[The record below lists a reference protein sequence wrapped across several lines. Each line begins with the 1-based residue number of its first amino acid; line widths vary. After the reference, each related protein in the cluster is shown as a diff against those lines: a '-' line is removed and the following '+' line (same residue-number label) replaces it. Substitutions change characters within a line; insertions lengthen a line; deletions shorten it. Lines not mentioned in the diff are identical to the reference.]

1 MKQKNINKMRII
13 SEKCVIIDK
22 KKLSHNYNEIKK
34 RIGIS
39 KIIPVIKG
47 DAYGHGITECFK
59 TLYRCGSRDFY
70 VARLEDAIKLKKQNL
85 KNINVFL
92 LSGTTS
98 KETCDQLSK
107 YQIIQ
112 SSIILVN

>member
-1 MKQKNINKMRII
+1 MILMHLPRSKKIHIMKQKNINKMRII

-47 DAYGHGITECFK
+47 DAYGHGMKECFK
-59 TLYRCGSRDFY
+59 ALYRCGSR
-70 VARLEDAIKLKKQNL
+70 E
-85 KNINVFL
+85 L
-92 LSGTTS
+92 LRS
-98 KETCDQLSK
+98 
-107 YQIIQ
+107 
-112 SSIILVN
+112 